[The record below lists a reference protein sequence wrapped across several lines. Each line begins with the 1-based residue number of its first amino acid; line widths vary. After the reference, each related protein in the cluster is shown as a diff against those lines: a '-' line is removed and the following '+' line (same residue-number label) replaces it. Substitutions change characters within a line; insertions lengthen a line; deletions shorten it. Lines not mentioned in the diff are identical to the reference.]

1 MFLAPNSSSLVG
13 GLAAAVPGELR
24 GLEELSRRWGRLK
37 WEQLFRPAIKYA
49 EGGFTVNMDLDAA
62 GNTTAYPFLLR
73 DGAWR
78 RDWAP
83 GGKRVGVGEVM
94 YRKRY
99 ARTLRAIAKG
109 GADVFYKG
117 AMARRTVREV
127 RRRGGILTVRD
138 LEGYRVKH
146 RRVNTAHY
154 RGYKLSAGSAPS
166 SGAVVL
172 SALKIFEGWN
182 GTGDRGLETHRL
194 VEGIKFAYGQ
204 RTQLGDPD
212 FVDGLEKFQRQ
223 MVSEEVAAG
232 VRTQIRDDAVLPNI
246 SYYNPEGM
254 ASPTP
259 KGGTSHIATLDA
271 EGMAVSLTST
281 INTFFGSQVMTPS
294 DGIIMNNQMDDF
306 STPGS
311 SNFFGFLPTPNNYI
325 RPFKR
330 PLSSVSTVI
339 VETPDGQVYFVIGAA
354 GGSRII
360 TATVQNVWRVLEKG
374 LDARAAL
381 SSPRLHDQLW
391 PNLTSFEVGYDSAV
405 VADMARRGHNVTFVP
420 ARPGIAS
427 AQGVMRCADGTLQAV
442 GEPRQW
448 GSGGFVCAA

>member
-1 MFLAPNSSSLVG
+1 MRFPVLNLLLFAFAFPFPFPLAVAHPFTGPLTGHGGGATASEVAECSNASASIYSAGGNAVDAAVATLLCVGTIAHHHSGIGGGSFALVRLPSGATHFVDFREAAPAGATGDMFLAPNSSSLVG

-259 KGGTSHIATLDA
+259 
-271 EGMAVSLTST
+271 
-281 INTFFGSQVMTPS
+281 
-294 DGIIMNNQMDDF
+294 
-306 STPGS
+306 
-311 SNFFGFLPTPNNYI
+311 
-325 RPFKR
+325 
-330 PLSSVSTVI
+330 
-339 VETPDGQVYFVIGAA
+339 
-354 GGSRII
+354 
-360 TATVQNVWRVLEKG
+360 
-374 LDARAAL
+374 
-381 SSPRLHDQLW
+381 
-391 PNLTSFEVGYDSAV
+391 
-405 VADMARRGHNVTFVP
+405 
-420 ARPGIAS
+420 
-427 AQGVMRCADGTLQAV
+427 
-442 GEPRQW
+442 
-448 GSGGFVCAA
+448 